1 MAVNSQNCRALT
13 GVKIFGEFQ
22 RPIRGA
28 VIDSRKV
35 RPGNLFVALP
45 GEHTDGHAFIPQA
58 VENGAGAILASLE
71 WATGNVWNAS
81 IPLIAVPDVEK
92 ALGELAHFHRQRFDI
107 PVLAITG
114 TNGKTTTKNMVAA
127 VLETRYSLLK
137 TQGNLNNQLGL
148 PLTLLDMDE
157 NHTAAVLEMGASRV
171 GDIAYLC
178 DIAEPTEGLITNIGR
193 AHLAFFHSLER
204 VQQVKGELIQFL
216 QNRGRV
222 FANTDDERVMELA
235 RDVEQVIH
243 FGRNQVAELQMQ
255 DLGPDDWG
263 CHSIQVNGKV
273 TMKLHVSGAAMVSNA
288 AAAIAV
294 GLAHDVSLENI
305 SAALAGYSGEPGRM
319 EHLDMAGF
327 AVIHDAYNANPEST
341 RISLETLAQLPVD
354 GRRIVV
360 FADML
365 ELGESSK
372 TEHIRVADEMTR
384 TCVDVAFLLGPES
397 LPIQA
402 VLAPTDRVKTHHF
415 DDLKALGTALMEFI
429 QPGDIVLLKGSRGMG
444 LEKLLP
450 MLKGVTL
457 NAL

>member
-1 MAVNSQNCRALT
+1 MALNPQDCRALT
-13 GVKIFGEFQ
+13 GVKIFGEFK
-22 RPIRGA
+22 RPVHGA

-35 RPGNLFVALP
+35 QPGNLFAALP
-45 GEHTDGHAFIPQA
+45 GEHTDGHAFISQA
-58 VENGAGAILASLE
+58 MENGAGAILANLE
-71 WATGNVWNAS
+71 WTTGNVWNAS

-92 ALGELAHFHRQRFDI
+92 ALGELAHLHRQRFDI

-127 VLETRYSLLK
+127 VLETGYSLLK

-148 PLTLLDMDE
+148 PMTLLDLDE
-157 NHTAAVLEMGASRV
+157 NHSAAVLEMGASRG

-193 AHLAFFHSLER
+193 AHLAFFQSLAR
-204 VQQVKGELIQFL
+204 VQQVKGELFQFL

-222 FANTDDERVMELA
+222 FANADDERVMELA
-235 RDVEQVIH
+235 RDVKQVITYSRTH
-243 FGRNQVAELQMQ
+243 AHTVTIR
-255 DLGPDDWG
+255 DLGPDQWG
-263 CHSIQVNGKV
+263 CHSLQVNGH
-273 TMKLHVSGAAMVSNA
+273 TTIKLNVSGAAMVSNA

-294 GLAHDVSLENI
+294 GLAHDISLENI

-319 EHLDMAGF
+319 QHLDMAGF
-327 AVIHDAYNANPEST
+327 TVIHDAYNANPEST

-365 ELGESSK
+365 ELGESSES
-372 TEHIRVADEMTR
+372 EHIRVADEMAR
-384 TCVDVAFLLGPES
+384 NGVDAAFLLGPES
-397 LPIQA
+397 LVIHA
-402 VLAPTDRVKTHHF
+402 ALAPTDQVKTHHF

-457 NAL
+457 DAL